1 MDNNNFQDND
11 MPPEMDE
18 DQAREICQALELE
31 NCNKEILEA
40 TILNLTNGDANLQYR
55 IINSI
60 VAENGMDPD
69 GIADSLKEHLPG
81 TFNGNTDTEYVI
93 DRFKDAIRNNMNNL
107 PQQGGRR
114 KRQTKKHK
122 SKRRGHTKRRKTHGR
137 RTRRRSRR

>member
-1 MDNNNFQDND
+1 MENNIQDDN
-11 MPPEMDE
+11 MPPEMDDE
-18 DQAREICQALELE
+18 QAQEICQALNLE
-31 NCNKEILEA
+31 NCNKDILEA

-122 SKRRGHTKRRKTHGR
+122 SKRRGHTKRRKTQRKSKR
-137 RTRRRSRR
+137 RYRR